1 MRGLPEVLLFRM
13 RDQTAGQGVHLRQLR
28 PVVQE
33 AAYQES
39 NQTNTFEGL
48 TSVPCGEEGFC
59 QGLRRSRIDPGSNR
73 MENMPNVSTANNEPD
88 AEAPAEPVRNEDVE
102 MAEEASESSDSSPI
116 ISVPFSSDN
125 ESPGEK
131 PTKGSDVEIEEVFE
145 SDNNPTGPS
154 TAPEPVITEQEE
166 VPETSDEKKSDMV
179 TEIPT
184 WSDKVQLSDIKEA
197 SELEYLSIKQLKN
210 LLSTNRVDYK
220 GCIERQDLLN
230 KVSRLWHEYSQSR
243 KDVEKLSE
251 EELCKICWDAP
262 IECVILECGH
272 MACCI
277 NCAQSLSNGTIVD
290 CGQEH
295 QKQHKPLCKAIRDA
309 LRDYNMDDRGET
321 TEEWAGK
328 KLTFMRLVSSR
339 LGRPLNLDE
348 TEMFYFSREC
358 LVCHERDAQSLKDC
372 QKCVASFCQNHKDG
386 EKSSSPYLHSYLQH
400 VSYMGTFQNMKDFIK
415 AFGNI
420 QTDSEML
427 YNVLA
432 AVQSDHLTCSLTL
445 FHALQLLNYVPK
457 SKNLVIHSLGAN
469 CAEENLERLGNFAAF
484 NRNHGV
490 SGSYIYRAGINT

>member
-1 MRGLPEVLLFRM
+1 MACEACNAKFNLFKRKKQCVDCLRYFCSECVIKRLDKVFTCDSCSLLSRRPLIRNQIRQIRSRDLRQYLVAKKVSVRGCIEKEDL
-13 RDQTAGQGVHLRQLR
+13 VHLLMLFANGTDSCLSFDHSTSARTQN
-28 PVVQE
+28 
-33 AAYQES
+33 AA
-39 NQTNTFEGL
+39 
-48 TSVPCGEEGFC
+48 EEPH
-59 QGLRRSRIDPGSNR
+59 SRIDPGSNR

-88 AEAPAEPVRNEDVE
+88 AAAPAEPVRNEDVE

-116 ISVPFSSDN
+116 ISVPFSTDN
-125 ESPGEK
+125 ESPEDK

-277 NCAQSLSNGTIVD
+277 NCG
-290 CGQEH
+290 
-295 QKQHKPLCKAIRDA
+295 KQMSECPICKQYVVRVV
-309 LRDYNMDDRGET
+309 R
-321 TEEWAGK
+321 
-328 KLTFMRLVSSR
+328 F
-339 LGRPLNLDE
+339 
-348 TEMFYFSREC
+348 F
-358 LVCHERDAQSLKDC
+358 
-372 QKCVASFCQNHKDG
+372 
-386 EKSSSPYLHSYLQH
+386 
-400 VSYMGTFQNMKDFIK
+400 K
-415 AFGNI
+415 A
-420 QTDSEML
+420 
-427 YNVLA
+427 
-432 AVQSDHLTCSLTL
+432 
-445 FHALQLLNYVPK
+445 
-457 SKNLVIHSLGAN
+457 
-469 CAEENLERLGNFAAF
+469 
-484 NRNHGV
+484 
-490 SGSYIYRAGINT
+490 